1 MIWLGVDTGGTF
13 TDFVCFDAKTG
24 VRVHKVLSTP
34 HAPEEAIL
42 QGICELGLSLDRLRV
57 VHGSTVATNAAL
69 EGKGVRTVFV
79 TNRGFADLLSIGRQA
94 RRELYELRP
103 EKRPP
108 PVPPE
113 LCLETGGRI
122 DATGE
127 VIEPL
132 TAADIG
138 ELAARLQALSPQA
151 VAINL
156 LFSYLRPELEQRLRG
171 AVPDG
176 CFCSLSSE
184 VLPEVREYERGMA
197 TWLNAWLGPLVEG
210 YLRRLGDQLPGVP
223 LSVMQSAGETVA
235 ASQAAGQ
242 AVRMLLS
249 GPAGGLVGAQAVAA
263 QAGFDRL
270 LSFDMGGTSTDVALI
285 EGELQLTTEGHIGDY
300 PVAVP
305 MMDMH
310 TIGAGGGSIA
320 WLDEGGML
328 QVGPASAG
336 ADPGPACYGR
346 GGTCPTVTDAN
357 LLLGRL
363 QSSAFLGGGMTL
375 DEAAAER
382 AMSSI
387 AGALRTDVL
396 GAARAVVDIANARM
410 ARALRAISIK
420 RGVDTREHL
429 LVSFGGAGGL
439 HVCELA
445 EELGMRRAMVPVQ
458 GGVLSALGMLA
469 AQPGR
474 QLSRTLML
482 GLDDETGVA
491 RRVRTELDRLR
502 QQAAAALATE
512 GNRLAA
518 CKQRVSVDLRYR
530 GQSYTL
536 NLPWQDPAATVEAF
550 HRRHA
555 RRYGHRLDQA
565 VELVTLRLGVRAP
578 GTGFALPDWQPQ
590 EADALVGHPGLP
602 GVGRVPLYRREGMPA
617 GFRIEGPAVIAE
629 QVATTWLTPAWQ
641 ATMDSTGNLL
651 LERTQ
656 NAEGRL
662 AALQEQ
668 VE

>member
-1 MIWLGVDTGGTF
+1 
-13 TDFVCFDAKTG
+13 
-24 VRVHKVLSTP
+24 
-34 HAPEEAIL
+34 
-42 QGICELGLSLDRLRV
+42 
-57 VHGSTVATNAAL
+57 
-69 EGKGVRTVFV
+69 
-79 TNRGFADLLSIGRQA
+79 
-94 RRELYELRP
+94 
-103 EKRPP
+103 
-108 PVPPE
+108 
-113 LCLETGGRI
+113 
-122 DATGE
+122 
-127 VIEPL
+127 
-132 TAADIG
+132 
-138 ELAARLQALSPQA
+138 
-151 VAINL
+151 
-156 LFSYLRPELEQRLRG
+156 
-171 AVPDG
+171 
-176 CFCSLSSE
+176 
-184 VLPEVREYERGMA
+184 
-197 TWLNAWLGPLVEG
+197 
-210 YLRRLGDQLPGVP
+210 
-223 LSVMQSAGETVA
+223 
-235 ASQAAGQ
+235 
-242 AVRMLLS
+242 
-249 GPAGGLVGAQAVAA
+249 
-263 QAGFDRL
+263 
-270 LSFDMGGTSTDVALI
+270 
-285 EGELQLTTEGHIGDY
+285 
-300 PVAVP
+300 
-305 MMDMH
+305 
-310 TIGAGGGSIA
+310 
-320 WLDEGGML
+320 
-328 QVGPASAG
+328 
-336 ADPGPACYGR
+336 
-346 GGTCPTVTDAN
+346 
-357 LLLGRL
+357 
-363 QSSAFLGGGMTL
+363 
-375 DEAAAER
+375 
-382 AMSSI
+382 
-387 AGALRTDVL
+387 
-396 GAARAVVDIANARM
+396 M

-458 GGVLSALGMLA
+458 GGALSALGMLA

-502 QQAAAALATE
+502 QQAAAALAT
-512 GNRLAA
+512 GGIRLAA

-617 GFRIEGPAVIAE
+617 GFRIEGPALIAE
-629 QVATTWLTPAWQ
+629 QVATTWLAPAWQ